1 MEEFIA
7 QLIRQAGQE
16 VRQRFGR
23 VAATQK
29 TDASDVV
36 TEADT
41 VANQLIVDG
50 IRSKYPAAGFISE
63 ELGEERTDASE
74 VWIIDPVDGT
84 LNFST
89 GTPMFAVMIG
99 LARDGVMELSAI
111 YQPMTDE
118 LYLAQRGKGATK
130 NGQRIHC
137 STKTEWAHSYG
148 CSGAKWTEGRAPI
161 MAKLAAAT
169 KDGPFW
175 LSGFGSLG
183 ISSMYTADG
192 RRDWYITG
200 GAMLWDYAAPSL
212 LLSEAGCT
220 LTNLKGEPWTLY
232 RDLEMVAANA
242 ALHRKLLAIL
252 NG

>member
-1 MEEFIA
+1 MDDFIA

-23 VAATQK
+23 VTATQK

-41 VANQLIVDG
+41 VSNQLIVDG
-50 IRSKYPAAGFISE
+50 IRAKYPSHGFISE
-63 ELGEERTDASE
+63 ELGEENTDASE

-89 GTPMFAVMIG
+89 GTPMFGVMIG
-99 LARDGVMELSAI
+99 LARDGIMEFSAI

-118 LYLAQRGKGATK
+118 LYLASRGKGATK
-130 NGQRIHC
+130 NGQPIHC

-148 CSGAKWTEGRAPI
+148 CSGAKWTEKRAPL
-161 MAKLAAAT
+161 MVKLAAAT

-175 LSGFGSLG
+175 LSGFGSLAV
-183 ISSMYTADG
+183 SSMYTADG
-192 RRDWYITG
+192 RRDWYVSKG
-200 GAMLWDYAAPSL
+200 SMLWDYAAPSL
-212 LLSEAGCT
+212 LLTEAGCT
-220 LTNLKGEPWTLY
+220 LTNLKGEPWTLH
-232 RDLEMVAANA
+232 RDLELVAANPV
-242 ALHRKLLAIL
+242 LHKKLLEIVSE
-252 NG
+252 